1 MARIVETA
9 KGTYKLLNGQGKSV
23 AISTI
28 DNQDVFEFDK
38 TLDKLTDKEVI
49 ERIEATIDFDDC
61 DADFLNDD
69 FSWVH
74 DFDSSIE
81 VGDLY

>member
-1 MARIVETA
+1 MR
-9 KGTYKLLNGQGKSV
+9 G
-23 AISTI
+23 STRTGLRL
-28 DNQDVFEFDK
+28 FP
-38 TLDKLTDKEVI
+38 VI
-49 ERIEATIDFDDC
+49 ERIEATLDFDDC